1 MTLHDILAQ
10 SRHHDDL
17 VLATSGRAH
26 VGFFSTSLTIF
37 FVGRLR
43 PRTSAASTQCS
54 IEVESS
60 RNECNVGERLRGV
73 A

>member
-1 MTLHDILAQ
+1 MHIKDFTNTPCLPQ
-10 SRHHDDL
+10 S
-17 VLATSGRAH
+17 
-26 VGFFSTSLTIF
+26 FFSTSLTIF
-37 FVGRLR
+37 FVSRLR

-73 A
+73 LLQTACVSYHPA